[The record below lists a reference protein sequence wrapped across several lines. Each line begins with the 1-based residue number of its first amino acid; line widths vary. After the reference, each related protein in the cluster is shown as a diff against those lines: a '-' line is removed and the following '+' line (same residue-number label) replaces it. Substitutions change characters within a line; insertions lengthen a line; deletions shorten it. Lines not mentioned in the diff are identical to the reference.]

1 MLASIKATETH
12 LKEIYESSGLTV
24 STLAKKI
31 DKHYNVI
38 LSIQNGSTDPSVMT
52 VSDILT
58 ALGMEF
64 GEGYN
69 ELFKETIQEGLY
81 E

>member
-1 MLASIKATETH
+1 
-12 LKEIYESSGLTV
+12 
-24 STLAKKI
+24 
-31 DKHYNVI
+31 
-38 LSIQNGSTDPSVMT
+38 MT